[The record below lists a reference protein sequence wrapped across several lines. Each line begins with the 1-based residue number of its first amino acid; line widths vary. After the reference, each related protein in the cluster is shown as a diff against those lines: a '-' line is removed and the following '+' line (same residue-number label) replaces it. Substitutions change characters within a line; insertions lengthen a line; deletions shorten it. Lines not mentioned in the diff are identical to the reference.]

1 MQVEDLKNEIRALEA
16 EFAEKLN
23 TLAMSYGVSIEE
35 VYVEKVHTWEMT
47 KSRPRN
53 MISSLRIKVDL

>member
-1 MQVEDLKNEIRALEA
+1 MHVEDLKNEIRALEA

-23 TLAMSYGVSIEE
+23 TLAMSYGVSIDE
-35 VYVEKVHTWEMT
+35 VYIEKAHTWGMG

-53 MISSLRIKVDL
+53 MISVLRIKVDL